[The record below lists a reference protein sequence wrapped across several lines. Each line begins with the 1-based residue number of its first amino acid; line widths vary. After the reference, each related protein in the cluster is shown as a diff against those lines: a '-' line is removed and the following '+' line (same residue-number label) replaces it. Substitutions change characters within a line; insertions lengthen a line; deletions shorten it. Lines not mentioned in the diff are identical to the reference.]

1 MIIRQFFFKISFFFL
16 FKVPNKLEKK
26 KRQRKKRKGRAKLS
40 KQLNRKGK
48 T

>member
-26 KRQRKKRKGRAKLS
+26 KDRKKRKGRAKLS